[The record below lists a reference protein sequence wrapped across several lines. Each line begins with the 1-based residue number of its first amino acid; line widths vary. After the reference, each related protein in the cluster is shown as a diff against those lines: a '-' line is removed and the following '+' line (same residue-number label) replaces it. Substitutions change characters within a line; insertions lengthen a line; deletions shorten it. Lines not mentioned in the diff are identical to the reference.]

1 MRNIKSAKIEDLCN
15 GPGKVGQALGINM
28 QKMNGINLLDG

>member
-1 MRNIKSAKIEDLCN
+1 MRNIKSPKIEDLCN

-28 QKMNGINLLDG
+28 EKMNGIHLKDG